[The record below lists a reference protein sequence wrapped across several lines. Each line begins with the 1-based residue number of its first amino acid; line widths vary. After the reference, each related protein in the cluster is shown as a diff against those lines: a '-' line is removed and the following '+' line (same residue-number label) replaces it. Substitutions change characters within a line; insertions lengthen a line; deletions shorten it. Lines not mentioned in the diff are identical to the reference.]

1 MKSTVVFQVQF
12 LSYDQDVEAFVVNVF
27 AEDERIS
34 KLEDAVK
41 KDSTLLEKDLFY
53 SMSVDG
59 DFDTNL

>member
-1 MKSTVVFQVQF
+1 M
-12 LSYDQDVEAFVVNVF
+12 SYDQDVEAFVVNVF